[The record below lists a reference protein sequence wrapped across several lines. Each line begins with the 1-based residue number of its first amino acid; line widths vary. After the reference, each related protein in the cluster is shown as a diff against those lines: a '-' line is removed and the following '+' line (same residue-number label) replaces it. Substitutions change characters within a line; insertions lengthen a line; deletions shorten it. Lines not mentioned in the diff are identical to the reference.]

1 MNAIIYYQEI
11 HFLIKAKTG
20 REIRLSAIDGRTVK
34 AEAKVNVKVPLLGEI
49 EKSIGVN
56 VSVEKIEGNDIWLKY
71 DGGLG
76 TDMIIGGLLTFLSS
90 TPAMKMVEKTQ
101 GNGIVVHLYEV
112 EKAREVLNYVE
123 LKSFQFCDN
132 GIVLEGQFKSKLLSK
147 LLPLLCSL

>member
-1 MNAIIYYQEI
+1 MNIILDYQEI
-11 HFLIKAKTG
+11 QSLVRQKTG
-20 REIRLSAIDGRTVK
+20 REIALSAINERTVK
-34 AEAKVNVKVPLLGEI
+34 AEAKVSVKVPFLGEI

-56 VSVEKIEGNDIWLKY
+56 VSVEKIEGNDIQLKY
-71 DGGLG
+71 DGSMG

-90 TPAMKMVEKTQ
+90 TPAMRMVEKTQ